1 MSRKMITVS
10 REQLT
15 SLNLEAFVAQ
25 AAVLNQRN
33 REAWT
38 TPFPKAPERWLSRYQ
53 FMPRSIAFTSEGE
66 VEGGLSW
73 LIGAT
78 FDLSFTR
85 SICAPKYGARGGHC
99 YDPVSLVVLEVAAKV
114 DQYVDYASFCLDL
127 RQQDKGRRYREL
139 AGLHTAIP
147 GEDDLSHFRS
157 RIGTE
162 AIETTMGQ
170 LVGFFRDFGLIKGDI
185 IATDGQLE
193 PSYARFKG
201 CAYACKDCR
210 ELPVDEANRQELG
223 RQLQSGAKRLKL
235 TCPFP
240 DVVDKVLQATAKK
253 GTPKEPEVALLE
265 IEYAPQTPASLR
277 QRRQVAALL
286 GVPEQ
291 DVPTLH
297 VKWSHLEQSPQGEL
311 FGSCPKIPSDL
322 EAGVGYHIDTKNPSK
337 TERVFG
343 YLHQKTTDINSELGL
358 ELPLGNST
366 YAGNA
371 NEATEFIQHRA
382 TVALPVEPGQV
393 QINDAGYDS
402 TAIYTALHDQGAIP
416 VIAYNRRNENLDP
429 EALLERGYDQNGT
442 PYAPC
447 GRLCHSNGYDYQA
460 GSRQYACGRR
470 CPPEEQEHC
479 PHRYGVLGYSHRMS
493 FADYPRL
500 IGPIQRGSPLWKRIY
515 AIRTSSER
523 TNSYDQEVIAKSA
536 ASKLRGLAAFRFAG
550 IIRTLAQLLR
560 RTCNFV
566 LDVTYTLGKL
576 QPLRT

>member
-1 MSRKMITVS
+1 MC
-10 REQLT
+10 
-15 SLNLEAFVAQ
+15 
-25 AAVLNQRN
+25 
-33 REAWT
+33 
-38 TPFPKAPERWLSRYQ
+38 PLSCGQ
-53 FMPRSIAFTSEGE
+53 
-66 VEGGLSW
+66 V
-73 LIGAT
+73 
-78 FDLSFTR
+78 
-85 SICAPKYGARGGHC
+85 H
-99 YDPVSLVVLEVAAKV
+99 
-114 DQYVDYASFCLDL
+114 
-127 RQQDKGRRYREL
+127 
-139 AGLHTAIP
+139 
-147 GEDDLSHFRS
+147 
-157 RIGTE
+157 TE

-170 LVGFFRDFGLIKGDI
+170 LVGFFRDFGLIRGDI
-185 IATDGQLE
+185 IATDGRLE

-210 ELPVDEANRQELG
+210 EFPVDDANRQALG
-223 RQLQSGAKRLKL
+223 RQLPSGAKRLKL

-393 QINDAGYDS
+393 QMNDAGYDS
-402 TAIYTALHDQGAIP
+402 TAISTALHDQGAIP

-536 ASKLRGLAAFRFAG
+536 AAKLRGLAAFRFAG